1 MNDHGGDWE
10 SAEWT
15 EEVHSALQRF
25 RNRKM
30 GFVFSAAGIVGDLRS
45 ELVLGE
51 DARHDQASG

>member
-1 MNDHGGDWE
+1 MIM
-10 SAEWT
+10 AEIGNRQ
-15 EEVHSALQRF
+15 SGQQRSIPPAAGF